1 MKGDTDPVEGLG
13 LYPMSDGKSLR
24 ILSRGDLVR
33 CARGKVPT
41 GYDGNEKTS

>member
-13 LYPMSDGKSLR
+13 LYPKSDGKSLR
-24 ILSRGDLVR
+24 ILNRGDLVR
-33 CARGKVPT
+33 CAQVKVPT